1 MNNMGDLQAKSVA
14 PRIRTLFLTLNP
26 LEAQVVS
33 TMLARRTLDQ
43 NTSIKSI
50 ADESGVSEAMIVK
63 VSKKIGFKGF
73 RDFRAAIAEYNRLPI
88 SEMHQELS
96 PADTPKIIIEKVFRT
111 AAKALEETL
120 AILDPEAVE
129 RAADLL
135 YRARQRDFYGLGGSA
150 QIALDVAHKFLRI
163 GVRAT
168 VYDDAHMMLMSASL
182 LRPGDAIIAFSHSG
196 QTTAVIEAAHLA
208 RNSGAKVIAVTN
220 YAVSPLTK
228 EADILLCSTAEGS
241 PLTGENAAARIAQL
255 SILDAVFVAVANKDY
270 AAAERNLE
278 RTMSAVRPKRSVT
291 MSSIEIG
298 AADQLPPIRSSKSHI
313 PKKRSD

>member
-1 MNNMGDLQAKSVA
+1 MVEMNDMSDLQAKSVA

-26 LEAQVVS
+26 LEAHVVS
-33 TMLARRTLDQ
+33 TMLAHRTLDQ
-43 NTSIKSI
+43 NTSIRSI

-73 RDFRAAIAEYNRLPI
+73 RDLRAAIAEYNRLPI

-96 PADTPKIIIEKVFRT
+96 PGDTPTIIIEKVFRT

-120 AILDPEAVE
+120 AILDPEAVQ

-150 QIALDVAHKFLRI
+150 QIAFDVAHKFLRI

-168 VYDDAHMMLMSASL
+168 VYNDAHMMLMSASL
-182 LRPGDAIIAFSHSG
+182 LRPGDVIIAFSHSG

-208 RNSGAKVIAVTN
+208 RNNGAKVIAVTN

-270 AAAERNLE
+270 TAAERNLE
-278 RTMSAVRPKRSVT
+278 QTMSAVRPKRSVV
-291 MSSIEIG
+291 MS
-298 AADQLPPIRSSKSHI
+298 
-313 PKKRSD
+313 